1 MKIRFIDS
9 FIDSNSNSLDYN
21 VGDKVNVFE
30 LEIFKLSFELFF
42 EFELL
47 LEESNLLTLIFTIE
61 KSSSGLIKLNYIF
74 NYIKIFYELLI
85 SSCLLLSK
93 FSFMYISFS

>member
-1 MKIRFIDS
+1 MFLFKLLLPLFLDS
-9 FIDSNSNSLDYN
+9 ELLLDIIFLELLILKEEF
-21 VGDKVNVFE
+21 VLLILLGDKVNVFE
-30 LEIFKLSFELFF
+30 FEIFKLSFELFF

-74 NYIKIFYELLI
+74 II
-85 SSCLLLSK
+85 
-93 FSFMYISFS
+93 